1 MSEEI
6 EEVKKI
12 TEEYLKNLGV
22 TQLRIIY
29 ANRLN
34 GQWKVIVK
42 YQTPENTENMS
53 MLLINWTT
61 KKVDT
66 FREGILPY

>member
-12 TEEYLKNLGV
+12 TEEYLKNLGIDN
-22 TQLRIIY
+22 LRIIY
-29 ANRLN
+29 ANRTN
-34 GQWKVIVK
+34 GNWKVIVK
-42 YQTPENTENMS
+42 YPTPDNPENMS
-53 MLLINWTT
+53 MLLIDWAT
-61 KKVDT
+61 KKVIT

>member
-6 EEVKKI
+6 EEVRKI
-12 TEEYLKNLGV
+12 TEEYLKKLGISA
-22 TQLRIIY
+22 LRIIY
-29 ANRLN
+29 ANRTN
-34 GQWKVIVK
+34 GQWKVIAK
-42 YQTPENTENMS
+42 YPTQENPENIS

>member
-12 TEEYLKNLGV
+12 TEEYFKKLGV
-22 TQLRIIY
+22 AVLRIVY
-29 ANRLN
+29 ANRIN
-34 GQWKVIVK
+34 GQWKVVVK
-42 YQTPENTENMS
+42 YPITENPENMS
-53 MLLINWTT
+53 MLLINIST